1 MDYNYINIADRIN
14 LNIISTTDGDTW
26 TNRSG
31 TVTPGLYVNDV
42 TPAVYNIS
50 STTIRFYLYGGW
62 NFKSDN
68 KESIYC
74 SIHLNDL
81 SLSSYGPKSI
91 YCASVYLPNGTTLF
105 AGGCTAAL
113 NTKG

>member
-1 MDYNYINIADRIN
+1 MYYNYINIANSTSLDV
-14 LNIISTTDGDTW
+14 ISTTDGDTW

-31 TVTPGLYVNDV
+31 TTVFGLYVNDV

-50 STTIRFYLYGGW
+50 STTTRFYLYGGW

-74 SIHLNDL
+74 SIHLNEL
-81 SLSSYGPKSI
+81 
-91 YCASVYLPNGTTLF
+91 
-105 AGGCTAAL
+105 AL
-113 NTKG
+113 